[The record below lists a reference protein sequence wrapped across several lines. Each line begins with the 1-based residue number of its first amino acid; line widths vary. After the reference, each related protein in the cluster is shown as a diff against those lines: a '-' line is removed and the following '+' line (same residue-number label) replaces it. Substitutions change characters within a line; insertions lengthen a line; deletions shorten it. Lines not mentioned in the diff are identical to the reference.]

1 MEVIKRHKG
10 LAVVCILTL
19 ILLII
24 IFIIFARML
33 FGNKDS
39 VYGDRL
45 SGLVKIDTSIKDEII
60 DDYSEKK
67 EVEDISIRVQGKIIY
82 TTINYKEGTKLAT
95 AKDLA
100 SKVVGYYDEDT
111 INYYDFGFFLV
122 ENMTGAEKSGFVV
135 AGTKHPDNK
144 DIKWT
149 K

>member
-10 LAVVCILTL
+10 LAIVCALTL

-24 IFIIFARML
+24 IFIIFARMV
-33 FGNKDS
+33 FGNKES

-67 EVEDISIRVQGKIIY
+67 EVENISIRVQGKIIY
-82 TTINYKEGTKLAT
+82 TTINYKKGTKLAT
-95 AKDLA
+95 AKEIA
-100 SKVVGYYDEDT
+100 KKIIEYYDEET
-111 INYYDFGFFLV
+111 VNYYDFGFFLV
-122 ENMTGAEKSGFVV
+122 ENMTDTEESGFVV
-135 AGTKHPDNK
+135 AGTKHPNNK